1 MKCYSEPGLFSSA
14 MKNISKKN
22 FLVNAFEKC
31 SSAVVGAGLFLVL
44 ALNTPNAA
52 IASGTIQMGKAFA
65 TPEDA
70 VLALTAAV
78 NSQDGDELRD
88 LFGSAY
94 EDLQN
99 PDHVQATNEL
109 EAFAA
114 ALNATNRVVYES
126 ATNYELDVGADVFPF
141 PIPIVKSGQGYWF
154 FDTEAGKEEILNR
167 RIGRNELDVLQ
178 AMRAYVDAQREYASK
193 DRRGDG
199 VLEYAQRIASSPGKK
214 DGLYWSP
221 DLDGDISPLGPL
233 VADAQTEG
241 YHVQIRGQQ
250 ATRAPFHGYYFKIL
264 TRQGA
269 SDPGGRYDYIING
282 HMIGGFA
289 LVAWPAEYG
298 NSGVM
303 TFVVNQRGKVFQ
315 RDLGPSTSEATSAM
329 TEYDPSRGWSLSH
342 E

>member
-1 MKCYSEPGLFSSA
+1 MKFYSGHEWFSYP
-14 MKNISKKN
+14 MKNIYSPIM
-22 FLVNAFEKC
+22 L
-31 SSAVVGAGLFLVL
+31 GAGIFLAML
-44 ALNTPNAA
+44 LNLSSVVTAA
-52 IASGTIQMGKAFA
+52 NTVQMGKAFA

-70 VLALTAAV
+70 VLALTAVV
-78 NSQDGDELRD
+78 NSQDVDELRA
-88 LFGSAY
+88 LFGPAY

-109 EAFAA
+109 AAFAA
-114 ALNATNRVVYES
+114 ALNVTNRVVYES
-126 ATNYELDVGADVFPF
+126 ATHYELDVGADGFPF
-141 PIPIVKSGQGYWF
+141 PIPIVKSTEGYWF

-193 DRRGDG
+193 DRTGDG

-221 DLDGDISPLGPL
+221 DIDGDLSPLGPL

-241 YHVQIRGQQ
+241 YDVQARGQQ
-250 ATRAPFHGYYFKIL
+250 VTRAPFHGYYFKIL
-264 TRQGA
+264 TRQG
-269 SDPGGRYDYIING
+269 SNDPGGRYDYIING

-289 LVAWPAEYG
+289 MVAWPAEYG
-298 NSGVM
+298 NSGIM
-303 TFVVNQRGKVFQ
+303 TFIVNQRGKVYQ
-315 RDLGPSTSEATSAM
+315 RDLGPNTSTAAAAM
-329 TEYDPSRGWSLSH
+329 SEYDPGRGWSLSH

>member
-1 MKCYSEPGLFSSA
+1 MKSYSRPGLFSSV

-22 FLVNAFEKC
+22 FLVNAFETC
-31 SSAVVGAGLFLVL
+31 SPIVISAGLFLTL
-44 ALNTPNAA
+44 ALNIPNAA
-52 IASGTIQMGKAFA
+52 IADSTTQMGKAFA

-78 NSQDGDELRD
+78 NSQAGNELGD
-88 LFGSAY
+88 LFGPAY
-94 EDLQN
+94 EDLKN
-99 PDHVQATNEL
+99 PDRVQATNEL

-126 ATNYELDVGADVFPF
+126 ATHYELDVGPDAFPF
-141 PIPIVKSGQGYWF
+141 PIPIVKSAEGYWF
-154 FDTEAGKEEILNR
+154 FDAEAGKEEILNR

-178 AMRAYVDAQREYASK
+178 AMRAYVDAQRDYASK
-193 DRRGDG
+193 DHAGDG
-199 VLEYAQRIASSPGKK
+199 VLEYAQRIASSLGKK

-221 DLDGDISPLGPL
+221 DLDGELSPLGPL

-241 YHVQIRGQQ
+241 YDVQARGQQ

-264 TRQGA
+264 TRQG
-269 SDPGGRYDYIING
+269 SNDPGGRYDYIING

-289 LVAWPAEYG
+289 LIAWPAEYG
-298 NSGVM
+298 NSGIM
-303 TFVVNQRGKVFQ
+303 TFIVNQRGKVYQ
-315 RDLGPSTSEATSAM
+315 RDLGPNTSASAPAM
-329 TEYDPSRGWSLSH
+329 TEYDPGRGWSLSH

>member
-1 MKCYSEPGLFSSA
+1 M
-14 MKNISKKN
+14 NISKKN
-22 FLVNAFEKC
+22 FLVSAFKGR
-31 SSAVVGAGLFLVL
+31 SPAVACAGLFLTL
-44 ALNTPNAA
+44 IFNMPNGANA
-52 IASGTIQMGKAFA
+52 VEMGKAFA

-78 NSQDGDELRD
+78 NSQDGNELRD
-88 LFGSAY
+88 LFGPAA
-94 EDLQN
+94 EELQN
-99 PDHVQATNEL
+99 PDRVQATNEL

-126 ATNYELDVGADVFPF
+126 ATNYELDVGPDAFPF
-141 PIPIVKSGQGYWF
+141 PIPIVKSQEGYWF
-154 FDTEAGKEEILNR
+154 FDAEAGKEEILNR
-167 RIGRNELDVLQ
+167 RIGRNELDVLKG
-178 AMRAYVDAQREYASK
+178 MRAYVDAQREYASK
-193 DRRGDG
+193 DHTGDG

-221 DLDGDISPLGPL
+221 DIDGEISPLGPL

-241 YHVQIRGQQ
+241 YNVEAKGQP

-264 TRQGA
+264 TRQGM
-269 SDPGGRYDYIING
+269 SDPGGQYDYIING

-298 NSGVM
+298 NSGIM
-303 TFVVNQRGKVFQ
+303 TFVVNQRGKVYQ
-315 RDLGPSTSEATSAM
+315 RDLGADTSQLASSM
-329 TEYDPSRGWSLSH
+329 VEYDPSQGWSLSH